1 MNRARV
7 IVAATLTALIFGA
20 GPSRAQQATTQP
32 PPMKSVLAGKKLI
45 PPIRGEALV
54 EYTAPQTKRNGK
66 MVVTTITVKNAALA
80 PIPRLTVNETWR
92 DKENNIITGGR
103 TVIEGLLQPGEIKT
117 ITIETPYDT
126 RMSSNGWNF
135 SHANGTCK
143 ITRVPKL
150 EAPKEDA
157 AAATPATPAKK

>member
-1 MNRARV
+1 MTRARV
-7 IVAATLTALIFGA
+7 TLAATLIAVASGA
-20 GPSRAQQATTQP
+20 GSLVAQQP
-32 PPMKSVLAGKKLI
+32 PPMKSVLAGKKLL

-66 MVVTTITVKNAALA
+66 MVVTTIIVKNAALA
-80 PIPRLTVNETWR
+80 PIPRLTVTETWR

-103 TVIEGLLQPGEIKT
+103 SVIEGLLQPGEIKT
-117 ITIETPYDT
+117 VVIETPYDS

-143 ITRVPKL
+143 IQRVPKL
-150 EAPKEDA
+150 EVPKEQA
-157 AAATPATPAKK
+157 GGPAATPAAPPQKKK

>member
-7 IVAATLTALIFGA
+7 TFAATLTALAFGA
-20 GPSRAQQATTQP
+20 GPLPAQQA
-32 PPMKSVLAGKKLI
+32 PPMKQVLAGKKLT

-54 EYTAPQTKRNGK
+54 EYTAPQTKRSGK

-80 PIPRLTVNETWR
+80 PIPRLTISETWR
-92 DKENNIITGGR
+92 DKENNIIGGGR
-103 TVIEGLLQPGEIKT
+103 AVVEGLMQPGEIKT
-117 ITIETPYDT
+117 ITIETPYDA
-126 RMSSNGWNF
+126 RMNSNGWNF

-150 EAPKEDA
+150 EVPKEQA
-157 AAATPATPAKK
+157 AGAAPAPPAAKK